1 MSVIVAAPGARK
13 KNAALVPF
21 RMREVDGHVLLTN
34 AWGDWVFVSN
44 DELGALS
51 RGELEPGS
59 ELHTRLEQRNFLRD
73 KVDVQQQLER
83 TMRRKRFL
91 QSGPNLHI
99 VIPTLRCNQTCVYC
113 HASRADMSA
122 TETDMTPE
130 TAAKVVDFIFQ
141 STSPRITIE
150 FQGGEPLANFPIVQR
165 VIELAIETNRQH
177 DKTLE
182 FTLVTNLS
190 LMDDEKL
197 AYLVGHKVQIC
208 TSLDGPAALHDKQ
221 RKLAGGSAHSHAV
234 TWIRRINAE
243 YEKLGLD
250 PVLYHV
256 EALLTTTR
264 EALAQPR
271 EIVDAYVELGCRAI
285 FLRPVDPFGFASQTA
300 TTIEYERKAW
310 LQYYQAA
317 VEHILELNRGGT
329 LVLERYAAIFLSK
342 ILGDEDPN
350 YLDIRSP
357 CGAGIGQLAYNYDG
371 RIFTCDEGRMIHQMG
386 DSFFEL
392 GQVGEARYRQVMLS
406 DTVRALTV
414 ASNLDAQPDCVNC
427 TYNPYCGVCPVH
439 NYATQ
444 GSIFGRMRESTLCA
458 VYKGLQDYLFGLLR
472 KSDPATMETLRRWT
486 TVRERTHFLQ
496 ACATPATP
504 A

>member
-1 MSVIVAAPGARK
+1 MSIVLATALTRGRPNAP
-13 KNAALVPF
+13 LVPF

-34 AWGDWVFVSN
+34 PWGDWVFVTRE
-44 DELGALS
+44 ELAALS
-51 RGELEPGS
+51 RGELEAGGA
-59 ELHTRLEQRNFLRD
+59 LHARLVERNFVRD
-73 KVDVQQQLER
+73 KVDVQQQVER
-83 TMRRKRFL
+83 TVRKKSFL

-113 HASRADMSA
+113 HASRADMSS
-122 TETDMTPE
+122 TETDMTLE
-130 TAAKVVDFIFQ
+130 TAEKVVEFIFQ
-141 STSPRITIE
+141 STSPRLTIE

-165 VIELAIETNRQH
+165 VIELAQRANR

-190 LMDDEKL
+190 LMDDAKL
-197 AYLVGHKVQIC
+197 EYLVGNKVQLC

-221 RKLAGGSAHSHAV
+221 RKLAGASAHGQAV

-285 FLRPVDPFGFASQTA
+285 FLRPVDPFGFARQTA
-300 TTIEYERKAW
+300 ATIEYDRGAW
-310 LQYYQAA
+310 LDFYRTA
-317 VEHILELNRGGT
+317 VEHILELNQGGT
-329 LVLERYAAIFLSK
+329 QVLERYAAIFLTK

-350 YLDIRSP
+350 YLDLRSP

-371 RIFTCDEGRMIHQMG
+371 RIFTCDEGRMVHQMG

-392 GQVGEARYRQVMLS
+392 GKVGEARYRQVMLS
-406 DTVRALTV
+406 DTVRALAV

-427 TYNPYCGVCPVH
+427 TYHPYCGVCPVH

-444 GSIFGRMRESTLCA
+444 GSIFGRMRESSLCA
-458 VYKGLQDYLFGLLR
+458 VYKGIQDFLFTLLR
-472 KSDPATMETLRRWT
+472 RNDAATVQVLRRWT
-486 TVRERTHFLQ
+486 TVRDRAHFIQ
-496 ACATPATP
+496 QSGTPAG
-504 A
+504 